1 MWHVSR
7 AALLRPVASAAV
19 RALAEVD
26 YTVANRVTDAVA
38 HVVPWSYAH
47 HVPFIGVMAVE
58 LLRRLDDAGSVLISL
73 AAWLVALA
81 A

>member
-1 MWHVSR
+1 MWHASR

-19 RALAEVD
+19 HALAEVD

-47 HVPFIGVMAVE
+47 HVPFVGLMAVQ
-58 LLRRLDDAGSVLISL
+58 LLQRIDGAGGVLISF
-73 AAWLVALA
+73 AVWLVALA